1 MRMGSLLERKDLR
14 IIFDIIK
21 PKSRVLDLGCGDGK
35 LLKELILNKKIRG
48 LGIEASLQKIK
59 SCLKSG
65 VSVIQ
70 EDLNEGLIDFQ
81 ENTFDYVI
89 LSQTLEYIANPLYLI
104 QEMLRVGKNCIISFE
119 NLAYWKNRLTFLLR
133 GTLKRSKINENLFYG
148 KKIQIFTVAK
158 FFQFCEY
165 YKIQVSHKIFLPTQ
179 RYRLTHT
186 FPNMFSKIAIFILKR
201 SNLN

>member
-1 MRMGSLLERKDLR
+1 MLERKDLR
-14 IIFDIIK
+14 VIFDIIK

-35 LLKELILNKKIRG
+35 LLNELILNKNIKG
-48 LGIEASLQKIK
+48 LGIEVSLPKIK

-70 EDLNEGLIDFQ
+70 EDLNEGLKDFQ
-81 ENTFDYVI
+81 ENSFDYVI
-89 LSQTLEYIANPLYLI
+89 LSQTLEYITNPLFLI
-104 QEMLRVGKNCIISFE
+104 KEMLRVGKNCIISFE

-165 YKIQVSHKIFLPTQ
+165 YKIQVSHQIYLPTQ
-179 RYRLTHT
+179 RFGLTHA
-186 FPNMFSKIAIFILKR
+186 FPNLFSKIAIFILKMTTF
-201 SNLN
+201 N

>member
-1 MRMGSLLERKDLR
+1 MLERKDLR
-14 IIFDIIK
+14 IIYDLIK

-35 LLKELILNKKIRG
+35 LLMELSLNKKVKG
-48 LGIEASLQKIK
+48 LGIEVSLQKIK
-59 SCLKSG
+59 NCIKNG

-70 EDLNEGLIDFQ
+70 EDLNEGLKDFQ

-133 GTLKRSKINENLFYG
+133 GTLKRSKINESSFYG

-158 FFQFCEY
+158 FFHFCEY
-165 YKIQVSHKIFLPTQ
+165 YKIQVSHQIFLPTQ
-179 RYRLTHT
+179 RYKLTHA
-186 FPNMFSKIAIFILKR
+186 FPDLFSKIAIFILKK
-201 SNLN
+201 NNHN